1 MVAQSLPRPAALAAD
16 ADRRPS
22 REEAERAV
30 ETLIR
35 WTGDDPNREGLK
47 DTPRRVAKA
56 FEEWYGGYSADPQE
70 VLARTFEEVE
80 GYNEIVLLKDISFVS
95 HCEHHMAA
103 ILGQA
108 TVAYLPEKRVVGIS
122 KLARVVDIYARR
134 LQTQETMTA
143 QIANTIDEV
152 LRPKGV
158 AILISSEHLCMTT
171 RGVRKTDVDMVTT
184 RFTGAFRDDTTM
196 QDRFLRL
203 AGR

>member
-1 MVAQSLPRPAALAAD
+1 MVAQSLAQPTVITGGG
-16 ADRRPS
+16 DRRPT

-35 WTGDDPNREGLK
+35 WTGDDPTREGLK
-47 DTPRRVAKA
+47 DTPKRVAKA
-56 FEEWYGGYSADPQE
+56 FEEWYAGYALDPE
-70 VLARTFEEVE
+70 ETLARTFEEVE
-80 GYNEIVLLKDISFVS
+80 GYDEIVLLKDISFVS

-103 ILGQA
+103 ILGKA
-108 TVAYLPEKRVVGIS
+108 SVAYLPEKRVVGIS
-122 KLARVVDIYARR
+122 KLARVVEIFARR

-143 QIANTIDEV
+143 QIAKTIDDV

-158 AILISSEHLCMTT
+158 AIVISSEHLCMTT

-184 RFTGAFRDDTTM
+184 RFTGAFREDPAL

-203 AGR
+203 VGR